1 VNSTQAFSTSVNG
14 TKLKVMSANKLDIGT
29 KLLKMNAK
37 TSSSN
42 EEFIVTVIFKDSVI
56 TKTTI
61 PETTVETSNS
71 SAEVKTTDAGS
82 VNTA

>member
-1 VNSTQAFSTSVNG
+1 
-14 TKLKVMSANKLDIGT
+14 MSANKLDIGT
-29 KLLKMNAK
+29 KLLKMSAK

-42 EEFIVTVIFKDSVI
+42 EEFIVTVIFKDAVI

-61 PETTVETSNS
+61 PESKVETSNS
-71 SAEVKTTDAGS
+71 SVEVKTTAAGS

>member
-1 VNSTQAFSTSVNG
+1 
-14 TKLKVMSANKLDIGT
+14 MSANKLDIGT

-71 SAEVKTTDAGS
+71 SAKVNTTDAGS

>member
-1 VNSTQAFSTSVNG
+1 
-14 TKLKVMSANKLDIGT
+14 MSANKLDIGT

-37 TSSSN
+37 TSSYN

-71 SAEVKTTDAGS
+71 SAEVKTIDAGS

>member
-71 SAEVKTTDAGS
+71 STEVKTTDAGS